1 MELLIWIGSALTLM
15 GLAGIL
21 WCAAA
26 AARARSAA
34 LDDDALRKRLQRL
47 VAVNLGALGLSAIGL
62 MSVILGLF
70 LA

>member
-1 MELLIWIGSALTLM
+1 MEVLIWIGSALTLL

-26 AARARSAA
+26 AARARKAGLDDAA
-34 LDDDALRKRLQRL
+34 LRSRLQKL
-47 VAVNLGALGLSAIGL
+47 VAVNLGALGLSVIGL
-62 MSVILGLF
+62 MCVILGLF